1 MKTFSF
7 EYKEYK
13 DAKGVLD
20 EPDEAMVVE
29 FSIENERVCTL
40 SANRE
45 GLIALAK
52 SLIRLADPDVP
63 AGEHFHLYH
72 PFWMEEGSAE
82 LIIVRT

>member
-52 SLIRLADPDVP
+52 SLIRLADP
-63 AGEHFHLYH
+63 
-72 PFWMEEGSAE
+72 
-82 LIIVRT
+82 RTFPPVNIFIYTTRFGWKKAPLS